1 MMSDLKPC
9 PFCGGNA
16 NIIAYPEFDPKRKVY
31 VQCEK
36 CGISTRMKDTPK
48 EAFEAWNRRVE
59 RTAKAE
65 NLREEYNLDGRC
77 FITYGDCN
85 ICGEQ
90 VEYPDKY
97 CHECG
102 AKLDWSDYG

>member
-1 MMSDLKPC
+1 MSDLIYRQAAIDAIYEHEFLNWCDKDEVSQ
-9 PFCGGNA
+9 
-16 NIIAYPEFDPKRKVY
+16 ILEDLPEAEP
-31 VQCEK
+31 E
-36 CGISTRMKDTPK
+36 
-48 EAFEAWNRRVE
+48 E

-65 NLREEYNLDGRC
+65 NLHDEYEYHYEINSLPKIC

-102 AKLDWSDYG
+102 AKLDWSDYARSD